1 MFYVLDGT
9 VRLQID
15 EETVELAAGGFACIP
30 PGVVHTFSN
39 PTDAS
44 VRFLNFNTPSGWE
57 NYMRDLDKALA
68 GGTPTQAEIGEIA
81 SRYDF
86 KSPDRTAVLTIKGSG
101 GPREVV
107 LLIRRNTVCR
117 SARHGQPPRGAL
129 GSSGRGVGRAR
140 RWSVSSAG
148 VGRGRCQ

>member
-1 MFYVLDGT
+1 
-9 VRLQID
+9 
-15 EETVELAAGGFACIP
+15 
-30 PGVVHTFSN
+30 
-39 PTDAS
+39 
-44 VRFLNFNTPSGWE
+44 LNFNTPSGWE

-129 GSSGRGVGRAR
+129 GPERPRGRTSPALVGIIGWRRPWTVSMISSGSMPR
-140 RWSVSSAG
+140 R
-148 VGRGRCQ
+148 